1 MKSKNLCFI
10 IIVLMFFLFKLN
22 TDAEYSELPLE
33 VSRNNF
39 REVGL
44 VKTAITEEGNT
55 YIAWQQTE
63 VDDDNNSKTS
73 IYLQLID
80 KNGKYCWDNI
90 GLFISFIKDVDFN
103 FYEDINLTT
112 TENGDAI
119 LSFVYLR
126 KNQEKGICINKIN
139 QKKEIIWQKTHQ
151 DIYPEEVNSTTNQFC
166 LSICENNIIVCNVTS
181 QKSFIQILSLDGNIL
196 LQDKLE
202 IDAPIVN
209 PSIIGSIDSTF
220 ICVYRLNKTLFA
232 DRYEFNGNV
241 KWKAVYIGNET
252 CDELDFYDKN
262 YVFSD
267 GIGGAIITWEV
278 QQKDNNKNKD
288 IFVQRLNALG
298 KRLFTN
304 DGINISIGELNQNH
318 VTDVD
323 IKNNIIH
330 ICWNTSIFGKKSIVL
345 QRLDFEGNKL
355 YSENG
360 MVLMKD
366 INLSIDNK
374 PLFVVHIPN
383 KRVLVVVKYKEIND
397 YIYEMYA
404 FRADENETIF
414 WEKKLDI
421 EKNIFH
427 NQVSTSFFNDQIVI
441 VWCDE
446 NPYIKTLDNKTIKAM
461 NLSYNG
467 IIGLDESAITNNI
480 DCIYAF
486 PNPTKDFANLMVK
499 LKIPQFVNVKL
510 YDVKGNTIYNNNVY
524 LNEGENLLNFNLGDL
539 VAGSY
544 IVSIYSTTNNKLYN
558 YSILKY

>member
-1 MKSKNLCFI
+1 M
-10 IIVLMFFLFKLN
+10 
-22 TDAEYSELPLE
+22 EY
-33 VSRNNF
+33 F
-39 REVGL
+39 
-44 VKTAITEEGNT
+44 
-55 YIAWQQTE
+55 YIW
-63 VDDDNNSKTS
+63 
-73 IYLQLID
+73 
-80 KNGKYCWDNI
+80 
-90 GLFISFIKDVDFN
+90 
-103 FYEDINLTT
+103 
-112 TENGDAI
+112 
-119 LSFVYLR
+119 
-126 KNQEKGICINKIN
+126 
-139 QKKEIIWQKTHQ
+139 
-151 DIYPEEVNSTTNQFC
+151 
-166 LSICENNIIVCNVTS
+166 
-181 QKSFIQILSLDGNIL
+181 
-196 LQDKLE
+196 
-202 IDAPIVN
+202 
-209 PSIIGSIDSTF
+209 
-220 ICVYRLNKTLFA
+220 
-232 DRYEFNGNV
+232 
-241 KWKAVYIGNET
+241 
-252 CDELDFYDKN
+252 
-262 YVFSD
+262 
-267 GIGGAIITWEV
+267 
-278 QQKDNNKNKD
+278 
-288 IFVQRLNALG
+288 
-298 KRLFTN
+298 
-304 DGINISIGELNQNH
+304 
-318 VTDVD
+318 
-323 IKNNIIH
+323 
-330 ICWNTSIFGKKSIVL
+330 KKSIVL

-366 INLSIDNK
+366 INLLLIINHFCCTYSK
-374 PLFVVHIPN
+374 QT
-383 KRVLVVVKYKEIND
+383 VLVVMKYKEIND

-414 WEKKLDI
+414 WEKKLYI

>member
-90 GLFISFIKDVDFN
+90 GLFISFVKDVDFN

-119 LSFVYLR
+119 LSFIYLR

-181 QKSFIQILSLDGNIL
+181 HKSFIQILSLDGNIL

>member
-1 MKSKNLCFI
+1 MKNKNLCFI

-44 VKTAITEEGNT
+44 VKIAITEEGNT

-181 QKSFIQILSLDGNIL
+181 HKSFIQILSLDGNIL

-278 QQKDNNKNKD
+278 QQKNNNKNKD

-397 YIYEMYA
+397 DIYEMYA

-414 WEKKLDI
+414 WEKKLYI

-446 NPYIKTLDNKTIKAM
+446 NPYIKTLNNKKIKAM